1 MIFPSDRTFASS
13 FPHAHLMS
21 FSSFSS
27 NCTPPCGPLYHIFTD
42 MSSPSRFSSRIQQ
55 YFCTCLCGWLWRALG
70 TAGRAGRGYSA
81 SCRLRLGT
89 PTVYHARRGSTCPCR
104 TQHQYVIVWAFY
116 PILLAVYYPASSAY
130 IITRYGVSGTLGGI
144 IAPLTLNRYALRW
157 RAVPPLTSE
166 LSSIKQIIN
175 ACKAVFF
182 VSLIYRFIINTEYL
196 APFHKR
202 SC

>member
-1 MIFPSDRTFASS
+1 M
-13 FPHAHLMS
+13 
-21 FSSFSS
+21 
-27 NCTPPCGPLYHIFTD
+27 
-42 MSSPSRFSSRIQQ
+42 
-55 YFCTCLCGWLWRALG
+55 
-70 TAGRAGRGYSA
+70 AGRAGRGYSA
-81 SCRLRLGT
+81 SCLSRLGT
-89 PTVYHARRGSTCPCR
+89 PKAYHARRGSIFLFLA
-104 TQHQYVIVWAFY
+104 QHQYVIVWAFY